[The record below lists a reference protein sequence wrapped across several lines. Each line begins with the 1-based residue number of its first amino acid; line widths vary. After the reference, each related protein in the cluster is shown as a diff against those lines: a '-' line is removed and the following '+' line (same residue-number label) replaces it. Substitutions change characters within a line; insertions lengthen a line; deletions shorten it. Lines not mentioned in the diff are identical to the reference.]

1 MEILSGMFIPDPE
14 VKTALDP
21 RSRILNTGHC
31 WKKKSTDKQSV
42 PTLPYNILNMDLQ
55 PRVKIKKFSA
65 IKMFL
70 GGV

>member
-1 MEILSGMFIPDPE
+1 LLE
-14 VKTALDP
+14 
-21 RSRILNTGHC
+21 
-31 WKKKSTDKQSV
+31 KKSTDKQS
-42 PTLPYNILNMDLQ
+42 LPALPDNILNMDLQ